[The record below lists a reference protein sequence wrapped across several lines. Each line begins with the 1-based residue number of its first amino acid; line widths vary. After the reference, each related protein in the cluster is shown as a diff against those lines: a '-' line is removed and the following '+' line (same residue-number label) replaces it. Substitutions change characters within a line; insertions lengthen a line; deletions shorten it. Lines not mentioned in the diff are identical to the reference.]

1 VLFLMLLENLT
12 SAPKRGAPLFQEP
25 PCALELFAP
34 NFLHSSL
41 DGAIGRSCNCVQLG
55 QPDL

>member
-1 VLFLMLLENLT
+1 MLLENLT